1 MVLGRELRV
10 WLLSHGTRATSDLL
24 SGAVIARR
32 AGGTSSG
39 TSSVTAFVAAT
50 VAATVAAAAEPV
62 AAVIAAL
69 IAAMIAVAIAVTCQP
84 PPIACATDS
93 TRDHRRMR
101 RETCLLVV
109 WYELPTAGRREH
121 GDVDEHPAHRSGRAT
136 AMLDRHA
143 RSQTSTKPVSRRAVS
158 PDLERRLGASDFRA
172 RHAVE
177 LITRDSK
184 RVTYLFTTDSLPSSF
199 FSTRVQT
206 PPHDS
211 PRPAAWQTPPD
222 PTYRSPRSRPR
233 RTRRR
238 QSMGS
243 TYRRRDR

>member
-32 AGGTSSG
+32 AGAA
-39 TSSVTAFVAAT
+39 SSVTAAVTGTVAAGGAGVVALAVAGAPAKNVVTAT
-50 VAATVAAAAEPV
+50 VAAVGAAV
-62 AAVIAAL
+62 AAVV
-69 IAAMIAVAIAVTCQP
+69 AVAIAITCQP

-93 TRDHRRMR
+93 TRDHWRMR

-143 RSQTSTKPVSRRAVS
+143 RSQTGASTSRRGKSDLGFAS
-158 PDLERRLGASDFRA
+158 PKVG
-172 RHAVE
+172 H
-177 LITRDSK
+177 
-184 RVTYLFTTDSLPSSF
+184 SSG
-199 FSTRVQT
+199 RM
-206 PPHDS
+206 PP
-211 PRPAAWQTPPD
+211 RWQTSV
-222 PTYRSPRSRPR
+222 TANF
-233 RTRRR
+233 TR
-238 QSMGS
+238 
-243 TYRRRDR
+243 